1 MTNLFANYS
10 RKEHYSL
17 NTGKRK
23 YSQILQE
30 LKLEGIKYAIIE
42 DAIFSLVYQIVQSQE
57 GDRRKDN
64 NLGGCLESWG
74 KLGELLEKKKT

>member
-1 MTNLFANYS
+1 MTYLFANYS
-10 RKEHYSL
+10 QKENYSL

-30 LKLEGIKYAIIE
+30 LKLEEIKYTITE
-42 DAIFSLVYQIVQSQE
+42 DAIISLVNQILQSQE

-64 NLGGCLESWG
+64 NLGGCLESLG
-74 KLGELLEKKKT
+74 KLGELLEK